1 MGDSAVVLVL
11 DGGGSSFKAAV
22 YSPSARAPVAI
33 ASTPVSADYP
43 VEGFVEFDPGR
54 WWDCALAAMRAAIEQ
69 AGRPAAAYA
78 GITCTGM
85 RIPFLLLDERDEPLA
100 PGVLN
105 VDRRGTPYLDRIRS
119 VLGPERLYELTGH
132 WPNAKLGLPK
142 LLWYLDQRPELWRR
156 VRRILQFHDWLA
168 FRLSGVVVSE
178 HSSAAMSQMLDVE
191 QRRWATELLDALG
204 IDAGLLPEL
213 RDAGTTL
220 GGLRGEVA
228 TEIGLLKGTPVHA
241 GGGDT
246 HVSSLGAGAVVPG
259 TVSIVGGSTTPL
271 MLVTDAPKSGDP
283 QAGPLAS
290 PHVLPGLW
298 ALETNAGAT
307 GFLYTWLR
315 DVIAAAANGLDYAA
329 LDELAASVPLGAHGL
344 IVAGS
349 NPFWGEQGWARVPPT
364 TFLGLTPGHSLG
376 DMARGVLESIAYAVR
391 SNFDALVADPSVELH
406 SVRFTGGASRSP
418 FNCQMLADVL
428 GRAVDVPDVG
438 EPGAAGGAALVAGSD
453 ALADA
458 PLRRFAPDAE
468 RHRAYREQAEHHFD
482 AYLRLQEQFG
492 S

>member
-1 MGDSAVVLVL
+1 MSESDLVLVL

-33 ASTPVSADYP
+33 ASTAVSADYP
-43 VEGFVEFDPGR
+43 VEGFVEFDTER
-54 WWDCALAAMRAAIEQ
+54 WWGCALSAMRQAFER
-69 AGRPAAAYA
+69 AGRAPAAYA
-78 GITCTGM
+78 GVTCTGM
-85 RIPFLLLDERDEPLA
+85 RIPFVLMDERGESLA
-100 PGVLN
+100 PGMLS

-119 VLGPERLYELTGH
+119 ALGGERLYQLTGH

-142 LLWYLDQRPELWRR
+142 LLWYLEERPELWRR

-168 FRLSGVVVSE
+168 FRLSGAVASE
-178 HSSAAMSQMLDVE
+178 HSSAAMSQMLDVG
-191 QRRWATELLDALG
+191 RRCWAIELLDALG
-204 IDAGLLPEL
+204 VGAKLLPEL
-213 RDAGTTL
+213 RAAGSRL

-228 TEIGLLKGTPVHA
+228 REIGLLEGTPVHA

-271 MLVTDAPKSGDP
+271 MLVTDAPRTGDP
-283 QAGPLAS
+283 HDGPFVS
-290 PHVLPGLW
+290 PHVVEGFW

-315 DVIAAAANGLDYAA
+315 DVVAIGVGDGYGALDQLAAAA
-329 LDELAASVPLGAHGL
+329 PLGAGGL
-344 IVAGS
+344 VVAGA
-349 NPFWGEQGWARVPPT
+349 NPLWGERGWARVPPT
-364 TFLGLTPGHSLG
+364 TFLGLTTGHSLG
-376 DMARGVLESIAYAVR
+376 DMARGVLESISYAVR
-391 SNFDALVADPSVELH
+391 SNLDALLADPTLEVDA
-406 SVRFTGGASRSP
+406 VRFTGGASHSP

-438 EPGAAGGAALVAGSD
+438 EPGAAGGAALVVGPQ
-453 ALADA
+453 ALGNA
-458 PLRRFAPDAE
+458 PVRTFIPDPE
-468 RHRAYREQAEHHFD
+468 RHEAYRAQATH
-482 AYLRLQEQFG
+482 YLDTYERLQEQFG